1 MEEDADFRPPK
12 KKRCTRKPE
21 TQFLTM
27 SEEEMAEIS
36 KVFVPANTAKNT
48 QWAVSV
54 FREWRSARSSSP
66 DDGQKVCPADL
77 LENPVVEDLNYWICR
92 GSAEPRWKAV
102 YSSKYSSDFVRVAA
116 IHDQQQPYCP

>member
-36 KVFVPANTAKNT
+36 KVFVPANSEKHAVGRFSFSRVEKRAEFFARRRAK
-48 QWAVSV
+48 SLSSRSP
-54 FREWRSARSSSP
+54 RES
-66 DDGQKVCPADL
+66 C
-77 LENPVVEDLNYWICR
+77 C
-92 GSAEPRWKAV
+92 
-102 YSSKYSSDFVRVAA
+102 
-116 IHDQQQPYCP
+116 